1 MSESN
6 SNFAQ
11 LFLVL
16 AVSIA
21 IKVLFVRALRK
32 ALINM
37 AKDREKAKKL
47 NLTTGSSKQ
56 FKRGESTSDFP
67 FFNDRRKNLPFNE
80 RNVECLP
87 AEKAYYI
94 PFPFFLRKEFNEQR
108 YSCNH
113 KRSYGR
119 ESSRQEE
126 YRQDR
131 FSEKLFGLSRRF
143 SRYYP
148 EYPERSAIS
157 KIRLVGMG
165 Y

>member
-47 NLTTGSSKQ
+47 NLTTGSSK
-56 FKRGESTSDFP
+56 
-67 FFNDRRKNLPFNE
+67 
-80 RNVECLP
+80 
-87 AEKAYYI
+87 
-94 PFPFFLRKEFNEQR
+94 
-108 YSCNH
+108 
-113 KRSYGR
+113 
-119 ESSRQEE
+119 
-126 YRQDR
+126 
-131 FSEKLFGLSRRF
+131 
-143 SRYYP
+143 
-148 EYPERSAIS
+148 
-157 KIRLVGMG
+157 
-165 Y
+165 